1 MQRAERHERL
11 MRAKINRVLAELR
24 GAQPQKGPRQQG
36 IARAQEQNGLSLG
49 EAGPLSEGGKSLS
62 AEESIDTRCHSKFCM
77 AGPTLLLLLWMPG
90 RRR

>member
-62 AEESIDTRCHSKFCM
+62 DTRCHSRFCM